1 MEVDPRIIYALER
14 TLLAWIRTGLA
25 MMGLGFVVAHFSLFL
40 KEIAQNNLE
49 PPTPGLSFYFG
60 ITLIAIGVLVNVFSA
75 VRHHQDLKQV
85 MSGKSILAT
94 RRFSMGEFIGVL
106 LGVLGAL
113 MLGYL
118 IRLEG

>member
-40 KEIAQNNLE
+40 KEITQNNLE

-60 ITLIAIGVLVNVFSA
+60 ITLIAFGVLVNVFSA
-75 VRHHQDLKQV
+75 VRHHQDLKRV
-85 MSGKSILAT
+85 MSGKFTLAT
-94 RRFSMGEFIGVL
+94 RRFPMGEFVGIL
-106 LGVLGAL
+106 LAIVGAL
-113 MLGYL
+113 MVGYL
-118 IRLEG
+118 LRLDG

>member
-1 MEVDPRIIYALER
+1 
-14 TLLAWIRTGLA
+14 

-40 KEIAQNNLE
+40 KEIAQNNLDK

-60 ITLIAIGVLVNVFSA
+60 TTLIALGVLVNVFSA
-75 VRHHQDLKQV
+75 VRHHQDLKRV
-85 MSGKSILAT
+85 MSGTSILST

-106 LGVLGAL
+106 LAVVGAL
-113 MLGYL
+113 MVGYL